1 MNYPE
6 KKMVR
11 FLCQCQRVK
20 VVKKFTIR
28 NLNLKKIVQM
38 LITRVANLIFSSVD
52 RFWNDFK
59 NLTNVYF
66 RNEEIQYYVYFGWT
80 LHVLFCSID
89 ISVQHREV
97 TYYFTRN
104 L

>member
-20 VVKKFTIR
+20 VVKKFTNR

-38 LITRVANLIFSSVD
+38 LITRVANLKFSSVD
-52 RFWNDFK
+52 RF
-59 NLTNVYF
+59 
-66 RNEEIQYYVYFGWT
+66 
-80 LHVLFCSID
+80 
-89 ISVQHREV
+89 
-97 TYYFTRN
+97 
-104 L
+104 